1 MLQESD
7 GNRLVIDFMRRLYPI
22 SSATVVLPYYPVVND
37 MVMVKGAAR
46 NDIWNARVVSYN
58 LARKSIVGRFFVK
71 EEKSGFQNMVH
82 IIRTYLPVSL
92 VLQMAVG
99 LESLTDGKN
108 TRSLVFLETVLC
120 THT

>member
-1 MLQESD
+1 
-7 GNRLVIDFMRRLYPI
+7 MRRLYPI

-37 MVMVKGAAR
+37 MVMGKGAAL

-58 LARKSIVGRFFVK
+58 LAQKSIVGRFFVK
-71 EEKSGFQNMVH
+71 EDEIWIPEHGSHNQN
-82 IIRTYLPVSL
+82 ISFPVSL

-99 LESLTDGKN
+99 LEGLTDGKN